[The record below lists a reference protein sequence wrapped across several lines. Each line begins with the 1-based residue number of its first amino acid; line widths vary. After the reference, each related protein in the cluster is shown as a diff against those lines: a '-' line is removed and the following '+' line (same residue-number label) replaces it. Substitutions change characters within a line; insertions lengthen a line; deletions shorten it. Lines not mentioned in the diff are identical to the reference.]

1 MKSYELDFWLPQAL
15 QIESAFIIQPESYQD
30 FYVKSTFKSCF
41 FFSPLTVSI
50 LNFFLSLFVFS
61 LSPIGFKNQ
70 VYNYMT
76 G

>member
-1 MKSYELDFWLPQAL
+1 MLNQHLSPV
-15 QIESAFIIQPESYQD
+15 I
-30 FYVKSTFKSCF
+30 
-41 FFSPLTVSI
+41 FSPLTVFI
-50 LNFFLSLFVFS
+50 LYFFLSLFVFS